1 LVIRPLQSAQ
11 EFPAHETPQHFFDQQ
26 GDRMS
31 NGPGRIGAAA
41 LMILFGWMG
50 SMVAGLLF
58 FGNRIFVPGFTSF
71 QFVAF
76 GLLLSLLIVIVKR
89 SGGRNYLLWAALLI
103 PLLPIATHAMQ
114 KFMIHTILR
123 DLITGLCL
131 ALCVLGGSRLQVP
144 DGMKLKPLMDI
155 LVWTIAVVVAYL
167 AAGGLLLVIHLPRS
181 VAWYFALQARL
192 GLLIGLGVSVGIAGA
207 ELAAGRAKRG

>member
-1 LVIRPLQSAQ
+1 M
-11 EFPAHETPQHFFDQQ
+11 
-26 GDRMS
+26 G

-41 LMILFGWMG
+41 LTILFGWMG
-50 SMVAGLLF
+50 SMVTGLLF
-58 FGNRIFVPGFTSF
+58 FGNRIFVPGFASF

-89 SGGRNYLLWAALLI
+89 SNGRNYLLWAVLLI
-103 PLLPIATHAMQ
+103 LLLPMTTYAMQ
-114 KFMIHTILR
+114 KFLVHGILR
-123 DLITGLCL
+123 DLIMGACL
-131 ALCVLGGSRLQVP
+131 AVCVFGGSKMQMP
-144 DGMKLKPLMDI
+144 PGMKLKPLMDI